1 MPLSYFISNIHLKT
15 VHDFIANRLAGRIQ
29 SSSLRTLKTETGKL
43 DFCSNDYLSFARS
56 AELKQRIESQLKRYP
71 NYKTGSTGSR
81 LLAGNEQFTEDLE
94 AQIARFYQQEA
105 ALLFNSG
112 YDANVGL
119 LSSLL
124 QRGDTLITDELIHAS
139 MIDGARLSH
148 AERFIFKHNDLE
160 SLEKKL
166 KQAKGKIF
174 VAIESIYSMNG
185 DEAPLTEI
193 CLLCELFGAA
203 LIVDEA
209 HATGIFGK
217 NGRGLVDEAGL
228 TQRVFACVITF
239 GKALGASGAAVTG
252 SAALKSY
259 LINFARPFIYSTAA
273 SFYSHLCIQQAYL
286 YLAEKD
292 HQSEIAERIAS
303 FRELMQ
309 DDGRLLQSRSP
320 IQCFIVPGNNE
331 VKDAAEFLQNSNFD
345 VRPIVSP
352 TVPLGTERLRICLHN
367 HNSLEE
373 IKSLAQHLKKI

>member
-1 MPLSYFISNIHLKT
+1 MKT
-15 VHDFIANRLAGRIQ
+15 VQDFIGNRLAERIQ
-29 SSSLRTLKTETGKL
+29 SNSLRKLKTETGKL

-56 AELKQRIESQLKRYP
+56 GELKQRIASQLERYP

-81 LLAGNEQFTEDLE
+81 LLAGNDQFAEDLE
-94 AQIARFYQQEA
+94 TQIAGFHHQEA

-112 YDANVGL
+112 YDTNVGL
-119 LSSLL
+119 LSSVA

-148 AERFIFKHNDLE
+148 AERFIFKHNDLD
-160 SLEKKL
+160 SLGKKF

-193 CLLCELFGAA
+193 CLLCEQFGAA

-239 GKALGASGAAVTG
+239 SKALGASGAAVAG
-252 SAALKSY
+252 SGALKSY

-292 HQSEIAERIAS
+292 HQSEITERIAS
-303 FRELMQ
+303 FTKLMK
-309 DDGRLLQSRSP
+309 DDDRLLQSRSP
-320 IQCFIVPGNNE
+320 IQCFIVPGNDE
-331 VKDAAEFLQNSNFD
+331 VKKAAGFLQDSGFD
-345 VRPIVSP
+345 IRPIVSP
-352 TVPLGTERLRICLHN
+352 TVQQGTERLRICLHN